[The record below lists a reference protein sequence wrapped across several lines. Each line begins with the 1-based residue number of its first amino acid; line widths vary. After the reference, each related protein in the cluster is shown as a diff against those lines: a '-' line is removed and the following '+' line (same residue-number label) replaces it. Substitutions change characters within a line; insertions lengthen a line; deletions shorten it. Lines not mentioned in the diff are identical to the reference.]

1 MENSVVKLRLRWNL
15 LRVMAAAIAI
25 TTFILAL
32 TRIPAAIW
40 ILWVL
45 ELLIGVIVSAFAVVK
60 CDVTWSRITLIAQST
75 LFAIALLSAIS
86 AGESEEGVP
95 ILLLI
100 FVMILGSEQ
109 VLSLI
114 SNFGTQFS
122 LSASTPVIGFNM
134 PTLQRSLDQLYR
146 TLAWDGVLFT
156 AAYLLSLSIL
166 AVGSFISPVAPVLS
180 DISVYVLV
188 TSISLAILIVSREE

>member
-40 ILWVL
+40 ILGVL
-45 ELLIGVIVSAFAVVK
+45 VLPIGITVSALAVVK

-100 FVMILGSEQ
+100 FVMILGTEQ